1 MTILEATILGIIQGF
16 TEFLPISS
24 SGHLVLGQAI
34 LGIDQPGNEF
44 EILVHLGT
52 LASVLV
58 IFFDDIKSLIL
69 SLASKRTQIFIM
81 CILIGTLPAV
91 GIGLGFKDLID
102 SLFENVT
109 AVGGALIFTG
119 VVLFGS
125 SFANRQD
132 KEHSFLTCILIG
144 CAQAMAI
151 IPGVSRSGMT
161 ISAALFLGLS
171 AKEAARFSFLL
182 AIPAIGGAGL
192 LTALDVSGGFQMSM
206 TVALAGLI
214 SSFAVGV
221 VALKWLL
228 GWLEQGKFHYF
239 GIYCLVVGLITSV
252 I

>member
-34 LGIDQPGNEF
+34 LGIEQPGNEF

-69 SLASKRTQIFIM
+69 SLTSKKTQIFIM
-81 CILIGTLPAV
+81 YILIGTLPAV
-91 GIGLGFKDLID
+91 GIGLGFKDLIY

-192 LTALDVSGGFQMSM
+192 LTALDVSGGFQMPLP
-206 TVALAGLI
+206 VALAGLT

-239 GIYCLVVGLITSV
+239 GIYCLAVGLITLV
-252 I
+252 V

>member
-1 MTILEATILGIIQGF
+1 MTILEATILGIVQGF

-34 LGIDQPGNEF
+34 LGIEQPGNEF

-69 SLASKRTQIFIM
+69 SLASKKTKIFI
-81 CILIGTLPAV
+81 IYIVIGTLPAIS
-91 GIGLGFKDLID
+91 IGLGFKDLID

-125 SFANRQD
+125 SFANRQY
-132 KEHSFLTCILIG
+132 KEHSFLTCISIG

-192 LTALDVSGGFQMSM
+192 LTALDVSGGFQMPIP
-206 TVALAGLI
+206 VALAGLI

-239 GIYCLVVGLITSV
+239 GIYCFAVGLITLV
-252 I
+252 V

>member
-34 LGIDQPGNEF
+34 LGIEQPGNEF

-69 SLASKRTQIFIM
+69 SLTSKKTQIFIM
-81 CILIGTLPAV
+81 YILIGTLPAV
-91 GIGLGFKDLID
+91 GIGLGFKDLIY

-192 LTALDVSGGFQMSM
+192 LTALVVSGGFQMPLP
-206 TVALAGLI
+206 VALAGLT

-239 GIYCLVVGLITSV
+239 GIYCLAVGLITLV
-252 I
+252 V

>member
-1 MTILEATILGIIQGF
+1 MNIVDALILGSLQGL

-34 LGIDQPGNEF
+34 LGVKQPGNEF

-58 IFFDDIKSLIL
+58 VFIDDIKSLFFSLTSKKTQTFIL
-69 SLASKRTQIFIM
+69 F
-81 CILIGTLPAV
+81 ILIGTLPAV
-91 GIGLGFKDLID
+91 AIGLGFKDIFV

-119 VVLFGS
+119 LVLYTS
-125 SFANRQD
+125 AHVKRKD
-132 KEHSFLTCILIG
+132 KEHTFLSSILIG
-144 CAQAMAI
+144 CAQAVAI
-151 IPGVSRSGMT
+151 IPGISRSGMT
-161 ISAALFLGLS
+161 ICMALFLGLS

-182 AIPAIGGAGL
+182 AIPAISGAGL
-192 LTALDVSGGFQMSM
+192 LTAIEVNGTYPLPV
-206 TVALAGLI
+206 TVAIAGLI

-221 VALKWLL
+221 LALKWLL

-239 GIYCLVVGLITSV
+239 GIYCFIVGLITMV

>member
-34 LGIDQPGNEF
+34 LGIEQPGNEF

-69 SLASKRTQIFIM
+69 SLTSKKTQIFIM
-81 CILIGTLPAV
+81 YILIGTLPAV
-91 GIGLGFKDLID
+91 GIGLGFKDLIY

-144 CAQAMAI
+144 CTQAMAI

-192 LTALDVSGGFQMSM
+192 LTALDVSGGFQMPIP
-206 TVALAGLI
+206 VALAGLT

-239 GIYCLVVGLITSV
+239 GIYCLVVGLITLV
-252 I
+252 V

>member
-1 MTILEATILGIIQGF
+1 MTLIEATILGIVQGF

-34 LGIDQPGNEF
+34 LGIEQPGNEF

-58 IFFDDIKSLIL
+58 VFIDDIKSLLL
-69 SLASKRTQIFIM
+69 SLTSKKTKRFILF
-81 CILIGTLPAV
+81 ILIGTLPAV
-91 GIGLGFKDLID
+91 AVGFGFKDLLE

-109 AVGGALIFTG
+109 AVGGALVFTG
-119 VVLFGS
+119 FVLYGS
-125 SFANRQD
+125 SFANRKD
-132 KEHSFLTCILIG
+132 NNHTWMTAILIG
-144 CAQAMAI
+144 CAQAVAI
-151 IPGVSRSGMT
+151 IPGISRSGMT

-171 AKEAARFSFLL
+171 PKEAARFSFLL
-182 AIPAIGGAGL
+182 AIPAISGAGL

-206 TVALAGLI
+206 TVALVGLI

>member
-1 MTILEATILGIIQGF
+1 MY
-16 TEFLPISS
+16 
-24 SGHLVLGQAI
+24 
-34 LGIDQPGNEF
+34 
-44 EILVHLGT
+44 
-52 LASVLV
+52 
-58 IFFDDIKSLIL
+58 
-69 SLASKRTQIFIM
+69 
-81 CILIGTLPAV
+81 ILIGTLPAV

-192 LTALDVSGGFQMSM
+192 LTALDVNGGFQMPIP
-206 TVALAGLI
+206 VALAGLT

-239 GIYCLVVGLITSV
+239 GIYCFAVGLITLV
-252 I
+252 V

>member
-69 SLASKRTQIFIM
+69 SLALKKTQIFIM
-81 CILIGTLPAV
+81 YILIGTLPAV
-91 GIGLGFKDLID
+91 GIGLGFKDLIY

-132 KEHSFLTCILIG
+132 KEYSFLTCILIG

-192 LTALDVSGGFQMSM
+192 LTALDVSGGFQMPIP
-206 TVALAGLI
+206 VALAGLT

-239 GIYCLVVGLITSV
+239 GIYCFAVGLITLV
-252 I
+252 V